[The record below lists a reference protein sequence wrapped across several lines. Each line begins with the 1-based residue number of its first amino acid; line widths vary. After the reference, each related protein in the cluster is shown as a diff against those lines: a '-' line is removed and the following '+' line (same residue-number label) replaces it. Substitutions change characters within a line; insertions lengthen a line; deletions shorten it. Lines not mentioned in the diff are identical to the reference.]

1 MTKPQARVA
10 SCNNTHRTEV
20 WLICSLPQLCESMS
34 TDTSEW
40 KHFKGFCRRH
50 VNDWCECSETSV
62 VKPHLHF
69 QITSRHLAAV
79 AYRLAED
86 HVSPLLHVETLRQA
100 TGCLLQEDKGH
111 GSFRL
116 LHHLRHTILQL
127 GHQRMQ
133 LLPPVPC
140 GERRGG
146 RTSGRRA
153 TRAAVKSEAAHLS
166 AHPAI

>member
-1 MTKPQARVA
+1 
-10 SCNNTHRTEV
+10 
-20 WLICSLPQLCESMS
+20 MS
-34 TDTSEW
+34 TDTSEFENIS
-40 KHFKGFCRRH
+40 KDFVGGMIG
-50 VNDWCECSETSV
+50 SETST

-69 QITSRHLAAV
+69 RIASRHLAA
-79 AYRLAED
+79 ATYRLAED
-86 HVSPLLHVETLRQA
+86 HVSPLLQVETLRQA

-140 GERRGG
+140 GERRSG

-153 TRAAVKSEAAHLS
+153 TIAVIGA
-166 AHPAI
+166 